1 MEVQGSA
8 RSYPVLWRYTQRWIY
23 WATQGGDVIKGS
35 LAEGG
40 HVHGSRATYPES
52 VGKCPGHA
60 PGASL
65 FKQLV
70 EAPPSFPS
78 LCLFIRVIA
87 QHHNHLPSQHLKSQV
102 DLKSQ
107 IGKFLYPGGQ
117 SGGRG

>member
-1 MEVQGSA
+1 M
-8 RSYPVLWRYTQRWIY
+8 
-23 WATQGGDVIKGS
+23 
-35 LAEGG
+35 
-40 HVHGSRATYPES
+40 HGSRATYPES

-60 PGASL
+60 SEASL

-70 EAPPSFPS
+70 EAPPSLPS

-107 IGKFLYPGGQ
+107 LGKFLYPGGQ